1 MTRAAAEAGS
11 RAAAV
16 ALPVGRRGQR
26 RPPELSAYVFVLPA
40 MLGVLVFGIVPI
52 LYAFVV
58 SLHNYDL
65 VNPHPPFVGMR
76 NYAALASDPIFWTA
90 LRNTSVYAL
99 MLVPL
104 QTAAGLGLALIVQPS
119 ARWIAALRTAYFM
132 PVVVSY
138 VVAAG
143 LWEILFATPNGTV
156 NSLLALA
163 HVPSQFF
170 FQDPGQALPL
180 IAVMSTWKWSG
191 ITMLIYLSG
200 LHEIPNEL
208 YEAAEVDGARGARRF
223 WSITWPLLQR
233 ITLFVLVVNTIEAFK
248 IFTPVYVITSGG
260 PMNSTTVLVFH
271 LFREAFRYVHLGYAS
286 ALSFALLFLIL
297 GLAAIQFWLL
307 REDRGE

>member
-1 MTRAAAEAGS
+1 MTRAAVGAGG

-16 ALPVGRRGQR
+16 ALPAGWLVRRR
-26 RPPELSAYVFVLPA
+26 RPELSAYVFVLPA
-40 MLGVLVFGIVPI
+40 VLGVLVFGIAPI

-76 NYAALASDPIFWTA
+76 NYAALAADPIFWTA
-90 LRNTSVYAL
+90 LRNTTAYAL

-119 ARWIAALRTAYFM
+119 ARWIAVLRTAYFM

-143 LWEILFATPNGTV
+143 LWEILFATPNGPV
-156 NSLLALA
+156 NSLVALG
-163 HVPSQFF
+163 HLPPQLF
-170 FQDPGQALPL
+170 FQDPRQALPL

-200 LHEIPNEL
+200 LHEIPLEL
-208 YEAAEVDGARGARRF
+208 YEAAEMDGARGARRF

-233 ITLFVLVVNTIEAFK
+233 ITLFVVVVNTIEAFK

-307 REDRGE
+307 REDRSE